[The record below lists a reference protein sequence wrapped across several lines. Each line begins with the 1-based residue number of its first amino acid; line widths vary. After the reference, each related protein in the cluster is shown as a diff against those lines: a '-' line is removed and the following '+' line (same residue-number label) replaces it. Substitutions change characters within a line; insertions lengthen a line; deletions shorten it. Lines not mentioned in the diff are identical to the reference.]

1 MKTKVLFATL
11 VTMVLVLIFDM
22 TASASQLIWTPIFP
36 SFGGSPFNG
45 PWLINQAEAQKP
57 EKVQKYWWQRD
68 PIETFEQDLTR
79 QMLSRLARKIIDNA
93 FGEEAMEP
101 GHYEIGNYVI
111 DVTTDAAG
119 ISVNIV
125 DPVTGNST
133 TVTIPYY

>member
-1 MKTKVLFATL
+1 MRRKCFFLTFAMVFMLL
-11 VTMVLVLIFDM
+11 VFGM

-45 PWLINQAEAQKP
+45 PWLMAQAEAQKP

-101 GHYEIGNYVI
+101 GHYQVGDYVI
-111 DVTTDAAG
+111 DITTDAAG
-119 ISVNIV
+119 INVKIV
-125 DPVTGNST
+125 DPITGNET
-133 TVTIPYY
+133 TVVIPYY

>member
-1 MKTKVLFATL
+1 MKMKTKVLFATL
-11 VTMVLVLIFDM
+11 VMVALLFSFN
-22 TASASQLIWTPIFP
+22 ASASYLVWTPIFP